1 MHINLSVK
9 LASTRRFWVCLHGSV
24 NRKVLWAGATK
35 SCKGTH
41 ELLRRTYP
49 LNIMIQDVIGNNKY
63 EKFYMVDGNRA
74 YLEIDGKPVD
84 SYVPQKLPEYGI
96 R

>member
-1 MHINLSVK
+1 
-9 LASTRRFWVCLHGSV
+9 
-24 NRKVLWAGATK
+24 
-35 SCKGTH
+35 
-41 ELLRRTYP
+41 
-49 LNIMIQDVIGNNKY
+49 MIQDVIGNNKY